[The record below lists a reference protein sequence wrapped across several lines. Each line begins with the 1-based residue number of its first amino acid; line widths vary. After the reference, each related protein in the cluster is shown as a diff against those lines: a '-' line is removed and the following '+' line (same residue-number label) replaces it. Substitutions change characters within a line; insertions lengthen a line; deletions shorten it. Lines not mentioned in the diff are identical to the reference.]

1 MHNIREKTISLGPN
15 QHFTTH
21 DKNFLFVKGE
31 KKKKHC
37 VILTDFIVAN
47 KHIKVQVLEQE
58 NRLWLLTWRYLHGI
72 QFFNI

>member
-31 KKKKHC
+31 KKKN
-37 VILTDFIVAN
+37 IVS
-47 KHIKVQVLEQE
+47 
-58 NRLWLLTWRYLHGI
+58 
-72 QFFNI
+72 F